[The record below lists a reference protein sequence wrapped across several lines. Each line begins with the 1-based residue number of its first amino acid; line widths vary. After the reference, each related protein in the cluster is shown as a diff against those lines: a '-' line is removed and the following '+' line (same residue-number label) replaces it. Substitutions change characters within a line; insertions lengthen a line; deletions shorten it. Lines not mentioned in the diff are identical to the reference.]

1 MTLSLRFFSTG
12 FLLLTVALFFLP
24 SENSFQATLIAV
36 SALLYFV
43 GLHKL
48 ESEELK
54 LSTQKWLPWLLIL
67 VIVGLTLIRQV
78 YFPSYSN
85 DFFRYFW
92 DTMLYARGVNP
103 FNANPA
109 TAVTYFADM
118 ADLYEF
124 LNSKNYFSIYPPTT
138 QYFFQL
144 VFYIPSMLKSVE
156 EFVVRFQSIYSIL
169 FFICGFLYLL
179 WLRIQDKKI
188 NFAWVI
194 AFMMCP
200 VFLLE
205 GVLEIHT
212 EFIAIFLLLLTF
224 LAYEKRFFSLSGT
237 LFALAVWCKLN
248 PLLLLPF
255 ILFERDEK
263 LLSARTFSFFSGFL
277 LATLISWTPFTD
289 GFSAAGFIQSISLY
303 FRSFEYNSF
312 LYAGLLNVSDYFEW
326 WSFKAHIGLFLS
338 VIYVFIFLSIVWVS
352 KNFYSLKDRLTFA
365 LYAFLFY
372 MLFSSTIHPWYFL
385 IPVLL
390 MFLSQR
396 IPLSLIT
403 WIIFSFL
410 TLFWYGKEY
419 SPEMYWH
426 FRFAEYAFVL
436 ILLAFDLKQH
446 LLPMIMENRA
456 EDKWD
461 KISSFTGNS
470 HLDVGTHE
478 GLVISSDDDGK
489 FKVGT
494 DIQNFRNDSTV
505 HYVVQEPDILP
516 FKNQSFES
524 SSAIFVL
531 HHTIK
536 PEILISEMKRV
547 SKKIIILESL
557 KKSGFQLLVL
567 TILDQLS
574 NMIRSGGKMEKHLE
588 FKTMKD
594 WKELVSD
601 QNWGI
606 EKVEI
611 SGNFFHPVG
620 LIVLSKIE
628 RKY

>member
-1 MTLSLRFFSTG
+1 MTLSLRFFSAG
-12 FLLLTVALFFLP
+12 FLVFAASLFFLP
-24 SENSFQATLIAV
+24 SENSLQATLIAV
-36 SALLYFV
+36 SVLLYFA
-43 GLHKL
+43 GFHEL
-48 ESEELK
+48 ENGETK
-54 LSTQKWLPWLLIL
+54 PTAQKWLPWLLIL
-67 VIVGLTLIRQV
+67 VVIGLSLIRIV

-92 DTMLYARGVNP
+92 DTLLYARGVNP

-109 TAVTYFADM
+109 TAVTYFSDM

-138 QYFFQL
+138 QYFFQI

-169 FFICGFLYLL
+169 FFVSGFLYML
-179 WLRIQDKKI
+179 WLRIQDKRLD
-188 NFAWVI
+188 FAWVI

-212 EFIAIFLLLLTF
+212 EFLAVFLLILTVIT
-224 LAYEKRFFSLSGT
+224 YEKRFFSLSGA
-237 LFALAVWCKLN
+237 LFALSVWCKLN

-263 LLSARTFSFFSGFL
+263 LLDTRTFSFLSGFVL
-277 LATLISWTPFTD
+277 TTLISWTPFSD
-289 GFSAAGFIQSISLY
+289 GFSSAGFIQSISLY

-312 LYAGLLNVSDYFEW
+312 FYAGLLNVADYFEW
-326 WSFKAHIGLFLS
+326 WSFKAHVGVFLLLIYI
-338 VIYVFIFLSIVWVS
+338 VIFMSMAWIS
-352 KNFYSLKDRLTFA
+352 KNFYSLQDRLVFA
-365 LYAFLFY
+365 LYAFIFY

-390 MFLSQR
+390 MFLSQK
-396 IPLSLIT
+396 IPLSLVA

-410 TLFWYGKEY
+410 TLFWYNKEY
-419 SPEMYWH
+419 SPEMYWQ
-426 FRFAEYAFVL
+426 FRFAEYSFVL
-436 ILLAFDLKQH
+436 VLLVFDLKKH

-461 KISSFTGNS
+461 RISSFAGNS

-494 DIQNFRNDSTV
+494 DIKNYRNDSSV
-505 HYVVQEPDILP
+505 KYVVQEPEILP

-531 HHTIK
+531 HHATK

-547 SKKIIILESL
+547 SRKIIILESL
-557 KKSGFQLLVL
+557 KKSGFQLSVL
-567 TILDQLS
+567 TILDQIS

-588 FKTMKD
+588 FKTMKE

-601 QNWGI
+601 QNWWI
-606 EKVEI
+606 EKEEI

-628 RKY
+628 RR

>member
-1 MTLSLRFFSTG
+1 MAISLRFFSAG

-24 SENSFQATLIAV
+24 SENSLQGTLIAASV
-36 SALLYFV
+36 LLYFA
-43 GLHKL
+43 GFHKL
-48 ESEELK
+48 ENENS
-54 LSTQKWLPWLLIL
+54 SPSSQKWLPWLLIL
-67 VIVGLTLIRQV
+67 VIIGINLIRQV

-109 TAVTYFADM
+109 TAVTYFSDM
-118 ADLYEF
+118 ANLYEF

-138 QYFFQL
+138 QYFFQF
-144 VFYIPSMLKSVE
+144 VFYLPSMLKSVE
-156 EFVVRFQSIYSIL
+156 EFVVRFQAYYTIL

-179 WLRIQDKKI
+179 WLRIQDEKI

-212 EFIAIFLLLLTF
+212 ELIAVFFLLLTF

-255 ILFERDEK
+255 ILFERSEK
-263 LLSARTFSFFSGFL
+263 LLSGRTFSFLSGFVL
-277 LATLISWTPFTD
+277 ISLISWTPFSD
-289 GFSAAGFIQSISLY
+289 GFSIAGFIQSISLY

-312 LYAGLLNVSDYFEW
+312 LYAGLLNITDHFEW
-326 WSFKAHIGLFLS
+326 WSFKAHVGLILS
-338 VIYVFIFLSIVWVS
+338 VIYFSIFLSMVWIAR
-352 KNFYSLKDRLTFA
+352 NFYLLTERLVFA
-365 LYAFLFY
+365 QYTFLFY

-390 MFLSQR
+390 MFLSQK
-396 IPLSLIT
+396 ISLSLIT
-403 WIIFSFL
+403 WIIFSFM
-410 TLFWYGKEY
+410 TLFWYNKDY
-419 SPEMYWH
+419 SPDMYWQ
-426 FRFAEYAFVL
+426 FRFAEYFFVF
-436 ILLAFDLKQH
+436 ILLAFDLKHH

-461 KISSFTGNS
+461 KINSFTGNS

-478 GLVISSDDDGK
+478 GLVISSNDDGK

-494 DIQNFRNDSTV
+494 DIKNFRNESTV
-505 HYVVQEPDILP
+505 NYVVQEPDILP

-531 HHTIK
+531 HHTIR
-536 PEILISEMKRV
+536 PEILLSEMKRV

-557 KKSGFQLLVL
+557 EKTKFQLTVL
-567 TILDQLS
+567 TFLDQVS
-574 NMIRSGGKMEKHLE
+574 NMIRSGGKMEKQLN
-588 FKTMKD
+588 FKTMKE
-594 WKELVSD
+594 WKELASD
-601 QNWGI
+601 PNWWI
-606 EKVEI
+606 EKEEI
-611 SGNFFHPVG
+611 SGSFFHPVA

-628 RKY
+628 RK